1 MFNIRMGI
9 PEMKQFWDDLE
20 KKIKDHIAKKN
31 EVILFKKLLNCFR
44 KLSSDPKYPGL
55 CTHDIEA

>member
-31 EVILFKKLLNCFR
+31 EVILFKNC
-44 KLSSDPKYPGL
+44 
-55 CTHDIEA
+55 